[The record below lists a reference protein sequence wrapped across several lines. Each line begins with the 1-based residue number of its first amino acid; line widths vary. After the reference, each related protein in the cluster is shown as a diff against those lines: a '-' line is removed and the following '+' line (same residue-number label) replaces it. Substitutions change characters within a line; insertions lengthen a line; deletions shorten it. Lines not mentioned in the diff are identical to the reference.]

1 MSCINLACIATCLHV
16 TRWWQGCCKA
26 IPRLWRCTSLLLSHF
41 LLQPCDNLCT
51 SLLQGRNSFKPRVF
65 AILSQPCYN
74 LVTTCVQP
82 VFTTYIYNPSCTKVV
97 TTWLQPCTFCMGY
110 HTTGRKSYTVDSGM
124 TLCCVTL
131 MCTDMDSLCD
141 AHYYSAMH
149 SLHAESETNDI
160 SMVGMIV
167 TVHIP
172 YICSTTKLTM

>member
-1 MSCINLACIATCLHV
+1 MYLTPGSEWTLVQSGLDNHV
-16 TRWWQGCCKA
+16 TTYAQACYKVEIVSNPG
-26 IPRLWRCTSLLLSHF
+26 F
-41 LLQPCDNLCT
+41 LQSCHNLVT
-51 SLLQGRNSFKPRVF
+51 SLLQPV
-65 AILSQPCYN
+65 YN
-74 LVTTCVQP
+74 LC
-82 VFTTYIYNPSCTKVV
+82 TTYIYNPSCTKVV

-131 MCTDMDSLCD
+131 MCTDVDSLCD

-172 YICSTTKLTM
+172 YICSTTKLTT